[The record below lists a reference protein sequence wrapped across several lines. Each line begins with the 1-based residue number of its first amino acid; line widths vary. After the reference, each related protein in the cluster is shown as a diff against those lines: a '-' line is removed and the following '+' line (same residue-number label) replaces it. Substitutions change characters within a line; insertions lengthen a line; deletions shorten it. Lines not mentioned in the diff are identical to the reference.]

1 MKNII
6 RFLMLADKRNEAR
19 FNEFIKLYKQLTDE
33 LPVNIRRGLKETKLA
48 VQPASNNNNYTL
60 SFTQADVFWW
70 SEKFKNEFLVI
81 RPIDEIK
88 KAIRLAL
95 IEVVDEYTRVVEEK
109 DFEMSKLVEE
119 LLAEK

>member
-1 MKNII
+1 MKNILK
-6 RFLMLADKRNEAR
+6 FLTLADKRNEAR
-19 FNEFIKLYKQLTDE
+19 FNEFIKLYKQLSDE
-33 LPVNIRRGLKETKLA
+33 LPVNIRRGLKESEM
-48 VQPASNNNNYTL
+48 VYPASNNKNYTL

-95 IEVVDEYTRVVEEK
+95 LEVVDEFTYVVEEK
-109 DFEMSKLVEE
+109 DFEMSKLVEA

>member
-1 MKNII
+1 MKNIL
-6 RFLMLADKRNEAR
+6 RFLTLADKRNEAR
-19 FNEFIKLYKQLTDE
+19 FNEFIKLYKQLSEE
-33 LPVNIRRGLKETKLA
+33 LPVNIRRCLKESKMT
-48 VQPASNNNNYTL
+48 VYPASNKNYTIG
-60 SFTQADVFWW
+60 FNQADVFWW

-95 IEVVDEYTRVVEEK
+95 IDVVDDFTYVVEEK

>member
-1 MKNII
+1 MKNIL
-6 RFLMLADKRNEAR
+6 RFLTLADKRNEVR
-19 FNEFIKLYKQLTDE
+19 FNEFIKLYKQLSEE
-33 LPVNIRRGLKETKLA
+33 LPVNIRRGLKESKLTA
-48 VQPASNNNNYTL
+48 YPASNKNYTI

-95 IEVVDEYTRVVEEK
+95 LEVVDDFTYDVEEK

>member
-1 MKNII
+1 MKNIL
-6 RFLMLADKRNEAR
+6 RFLTLADKRNEAR
-19 FNEFIKLYKQLTDE
+19 FNEFIKLYKQLSEE
-33 LPVNIRRGLKETKLA
+33 LPVNIRRGLKESEM
-48 VQPASNNNNYTL
+48 VYPASNKNYTI

-95 IEVVDEYTRVVEEK
+95 LEVVDEFTYDVEEK

>member
-1 MKNII
+1 MKNIL
-6 RFLMLADKRNEAR
+6 RFLTLADKRNEAR
-19 FNEFIKLYKQLTDE
+19 FNEFIKLYKQLSEE
-33 LPVNIRRGLKETKLA
+33 LPVNIRRCLKESKMTA
-48 VQPASNNNNYTL
+48 YPASNKNYTI
-60 SFTQADVFWW
+60 SFNQADVFWW

-95 IEVVDEYTRVVEEK
+95 LDVVDDFTYVVEEK

>member
-1 MKNII
+1 MKNIL
-6 RFLMLADKRNEAR
+6 RFLTLADKRNEAR
-19 FNEFIKLYKQLTDE
+19 FNEFIKLYKQLSEE
-33 LPVNIRRGLKETKLA
+33 LPVNIRRCLKESQT
-48 VQPASNNNNYTL
+48 VQPASNKNYTI
-60 SFTQADVFWW
+60 SFNQADVFWW

-95 IEVVDEYTRVVEEK
+95 LDVVDDFTYVVEEK

>member
-1 MKNII
+1 MT
-6 RFLMLADKRNEAR
+6 LADKRNEAR

-48 VQPASNNNNYTL
+48 VHPASNNNNYTL

-95 IEVVDEYTRVVEEK
+95 LEVVDDFTYAVEEK

>member
-1 MKNII
+1 MKNIL
-6 RFLMLADKRNEAR
+6 RFLTLADKRNEAR
-19 FNEFIKLYKQLTDE
+19 FNEFIKLYKQLSEE
-33 LPVNIRRGLKETKLA
+33 LPVNIRRGLKESEM
-48 VQPASNNNNYTL
+48 VYPASNKTNYTL

-95 IEVVDEYTRVVEEK
+95 LEVVDEFTYDVEEK
-109 DFEMSKLVEE
+109 DFEMSKLVEA

>member
-1 MKNII
+1 MKNIL
-6 RFLMLADKRNEAR
+6 RFLTLADKRNEAR
-19 FNEFIKLYKQLTDE
+19 FNEFIKLYKQLSEE
-33 LPVNIRRGLKETKLA
+33 LPVNIRRGLKESKLTA
-48 VQPASNNNNYTL
+48 YPASNKNYTI

-95 IEVVDEYTRVVEEK
+95 LDVVDDFTYVVEEK

>member
-1 MKNII
+1 MKNIL
-6 RFLMLADKRNEAR
+6 RFLTLADKRNEAR
-19 FNEFIKLYKQLTDE
+19 FNEFIKMYKQLSEE
-33 LPVNIRRGLKETKLA
+33 LPVNIRRGLKESKLTA
-48 VQPASNNNNYTL
+48 YPASNKNYTI

-95 IEVVDEYTRVVEEK
+95 LDVVDEFTYVVDEK

>member
-1 MKNII
+1 MKNIL
-6 RFLMLADKRNEAR
+6 RFFKLADKRNEAR
-19 FNEFIKLYKQLTDE
+19 FNEFIKLYKQLSEE
-33 LPVNIRRGLKETKLA
+33 LPVNIRRGLKESKLTA
-48 VQPASNNNNYTL
+48 YPASNKNYTI

-95 IEVVDEYTRVVEEK
+95 LDVVDDFTYVVEEK

>member
-1 MKNII
+1 MKNIL
-6 RFLMLADKRNEAR
+6 RFLTLADKRNEAR
-19 FNEFIKLYKQLTDE
+19 FNEFIELYKQLTDE
-33 LPVNIRRGLKETKLA
+33 LPVNIRRGLKESTQT
-48 VQPASNNNNYTL
+48 VYPASNKNYSI
-60 SFTQADVFWW
+60 SFTQADIFWW
-70 SEKFKNEFLVI
+70 SEKFKNEFIVI

-95 IEVVDEYTRVVEEK
+95 IDVVDKYARVVEEK

>member
-1 MKNII
+1 MKNIL
-6 RFLMLADKRNEAR
+6 RFLTLADKRNEAR
-19 FNEFIKLYKQLTDE
+19 FNEFIKLYKQLSEE
-33 LPVNIRRGLKETKLA
+33 LPVNIRRCLKESKMT
-48 VQPASNNNNYTL
+48 VYPASNKNYTI
-60 SFTQADVFWW
+60 SFNQADVFWW

-95 IEVVDEYTRVVEEK
+95 IDVVDDFTYVVEEK

>member
-1 MKNII
+1 MKNIL
-6 RFLMLADKRNEAR
+6 RFLTLADKRNEAR

-33 LPVNIRRGLKETKLA
+33 LPVNIRRGLKESTPT
-48 VQPASNNNNYTL
+48 VYPASNKNYYI
-60 SFTQADVFWW
+60 SFTQADIFWW
-70 SEKFKNEFLVI
+70 SEKFKNEFIVI

-95 IEVVDEYTRVVEEK
+95 IDVVDKYTRVVEEK
-109 DFEMSKLVEE
+109 DFEMSKLVEK

>member
-1 MKNII
+1 MKNIL
-6 RFLMLADKRNEAR
+6 RFLTLADKRNESR

-33 LPVNIRRGLKETKLA
+33 LPVNVRRGLKDSKMA
-48 VQPASNNNNYTL
+48 VHPASNKNYTI

-95 IEVVDEYTRVVEEK
+95 IEVVDEYTRVVEDK

>member
-1 MKNII
+1 MKNIL
-6 RFLMLADKRNEAR
+6 RFLTLADKRNEAR
-19 FNEFIKLYKQLTDE
+19 FNEFIKLYKQLSEE
-33 LPVNIRRGLKETKLA
+33 LPVNIRRGLKESKLTA
-48 VQPASNNNNYTL
+48 YPASNKNYTI

-95 IEVVDEYTRVVEEK
+95 LDVVDEFTYVVDEK

>member
-1 MKNII
+1 MKNIL
-6 RFLMLADKRNEAR
+6 RFLTLADKCNEAR
-19 FNEFIKLYKQLTDE
+19 FNEFIKLYKQLSDE
-33 LPVNIRRGLKETKLA
+33 LPVNIRRDLKESKL
-48 VQPASNNNNYTL
+48 VYPASNKDYTI

-70 SEKFKNEFLVI
+70 SEKFNTEFLVI

-95 IEVVDEYTRVVEEK
+95 LDVVEEFTHVVEEK

>member
-6 RFLMLADKRNEAR
+6 RFLTLADKRNEVR
-19 FNEFIKLYKQLTDE
+19 FNEFIKLYKQLSEE
-33 LPVNIRRGLKETKLA
+33 LPVNIRRGLKESKLTA
-48 VQPASNNNNYTL
+48 YPASNKNYTI

-95 IEVVDEYTRVVEEK
+95 LEVVDDFTYDVEEK

>member
-1 MKNII
+1 MKNIL
-6 RFLMLADKRNEAR
+6 RFLTLADKRNESR
-19 FNEFIKLYKQLTDE
+19 FNDFIKLYKQLTDE
-33 LPVNIRRGLKETKLA
+33 LPVNVRRGLKDSKIH
-48 VQPASNNNNYTL
+48 VQPASNKNYTI

-70 SEKFKNEFLVI
+70 SEKFKNEFIVI

-88 KAIRLAL
+88 KSIRLAL
-95 IEVVDEYTRVVEEK
+95 IEVVDEFTRVVEEK

>member
-1 MKNII
+1 MKNIL
-6 RFLMLADKRNEAR
+6 RFLTLADKRNEAR
-19 FNEFIKLYKQLTDE
+19 FNEFIKLYKQLSEE
-33 LPVNIRRGLKETKLA
+33 LPVNIRRGLKESKLTA
-48 VQPASNNNNYTL
+48 YPASNKNYTI

-95 IEVVDEYTRVVEEK
+95 LEVVDDFTHAVEEK
-109 DFEMSKLVEE
+109 DFEMSKLVEA

>member
-1 MKNII
+1 MKNIL
-6 RFLMLADKRNEAR
+6 RFLTLADKRNEAR
-19 FNEFIKLYKQLTDE
+19 FNEFIKLYKQLSEE
-33 LPVNIRRGLKETKLA
+33 LPVNIRRGLKESKLTA
-48 VQPASNNNNYTL
+48 YPASNKNYTI

-88 KAIRLAL
+88 KEIRLAL
-95 IEVVDEYTRVVEEK
+95 LDVVDDFTYDVEEK

>member
-1 MKNII
+1 MKNIL
-6 RFLMLADKRNEAR
+6 RFFKLADKRNEAR
-19 FNEFIKLYKQLTDE
+19 FNEFIKLYKQLSEE
-33 LPVNIRRGLKETKLA
+33 LPVNIRRGLKESKLTA
-48 VQPASNNNNYTL
+48 YPASNKNYTI

-95 IEVVDEYTRVVEEK
+95 LDVVDDFTYVVDEK